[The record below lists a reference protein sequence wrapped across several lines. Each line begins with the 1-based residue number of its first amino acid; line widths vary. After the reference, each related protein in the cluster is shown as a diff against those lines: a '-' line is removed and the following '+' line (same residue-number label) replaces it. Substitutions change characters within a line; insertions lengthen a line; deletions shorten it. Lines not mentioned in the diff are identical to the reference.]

1 MKRGMNNGIARRENS
16 RLALPLL
23 DENIESTLFKLL
35 IFKRKLASSL
45 ILNDCQ
51 SRDINFGLRSHDCGQ
66 PWDK

>member
-23 DENIESTLFKLL
+23 DENIEGTFFKLL
-35 IFKRKLASSL
+35 IFKRNLASSL

-51 SRDINFGLRSHDCGQ
+51 SRDINLGLSSQYCGQ
-66 PWDK
+66 PWDN